1 MENPALLI
9 DIFLVVFIGMGP
21 IKALLVYIGLTKDAD
36 RTLQRKVAQ
45 KAVITATVVA
55 LLLLVAGA
63 FFMRILHFTTSALTI
78 AGGLILLILALNIV
92 LSPAKKEAPEAT
104 PDKEDLLSKAIYPL
118 GIPLL
123 LNPVGIV
130 ALTVFSAET
139 QNLLQVGV
147 IALMVLLVAV
157 IDFGIFLVSHRLD
170 KYLTHERILVLEKL
184 LGILLAALAVQMI
197 LNGLAELGVITMGGG
212 H

>member
-1 MENPALLI
+1 MDGFPFI
-9 DIFLVVFIGMGP
+9 DVFITLFIGMGP
-21 IKALLVYIGLTKDAD
+21 VKVLLVYLGVTQGAD
-36 RTLQRKVAQ
+36 KGIQRRVAQ
-45 KAVITATVVA
+45 KAVLTATVVA

-63 FFMRILHFTTSALTI
+63 LFMKILHFTTGALTI

-92 LSPAKKEAPEAT
+92 LSPAEKREQGAIPDEAA
-104 PDKEDLLSKAIYPL
+104 LMSMAIYPM

-130 ALTVFSAET
+130 SLTVFSAET
-139 QNLLQVGV
+139 SSLLQLGL
-147 IALMVLLVAV
+147 IAGMVLLVCV
-157 IDFGIFLVSHRLD
+157 IDLGIFTVSHRLD

-184 LGILLAALAVQMI
+184 LGILLAALAVQMV
-197 LNGLAELGVITMGGG
+197 LNGMSELGIITMTGA

>member
-1 MENPALLI
+1 MENPVQLI
-9 DIFLVVFIGMGP
+9 DIFLTIFIGMGP
-21 IKALLVYIGLTKDAD
+21 VKALLVYIGVTQGASRD
-36 RTLQRKVAQ
+36 LQRKVAQ

-55 LLLLVAGA
+55 LLLLIAGVV
-63 FFMRILHFTTSALTI
+63 FMLILHFSTSALTI
-78 AGGLILLILALNIV
+78 AGGLILLILALSIV
-92 LSPAKKEAPEAT
+92 LSPAKKEEHDAT
-104 PDKEDLLSKAIYPL
+104 PDEGALLSAAIYPL

-130 ALTVFSAET
+130 SLTVFSAET

-147 IALMVLLVAV
+147 IALLVLLVAV
-157 IDFGIFLVSHRLD
+157 LDFGIFMVSHRLD

-184 LGILLAALAVQMI
+184 LGILLAALAVQMM